1 MFVRYLI
8 ATGQCS
14 ECLRYA
20 IPPLAGWRQSSIPR
34 YLDASD
40 VEHVIA
46 CCEPSTP
53 LGMRDRAVILLLAR
67 LALRASDVAG
77 LRLSDID
84 WQQGRLFV
92 SGKTRHQAWLPLPQE
107 VGDALLHYLHKGRPS
122 VSGDRLFI
130 ITRAPYTQILARQ
143 VSQTAQ
149 RAILRAGINAP
160 SYGAHIF
167 RHSAATA
174 LLRNGV
180 PLQGVATLLRHS
192 SVEMTAHYAKVD
204 VELLKQVALPWPEE
218 APLC

>member
-1 MFVRYLI
+1 
-8 ATGQCS
+8 
-14 ECLRYA
+14 
-20 IPPLAGWRQSSIPR
+20 
-34 YLDASD
+34 
-40 VEHVIA
+40 
-46 CCEPSTP
+46 
-53 LGMRDRAVILLLAR
+53 MRDRAVILLLAR